1 MDSFLSKF
9 FPDVIEGR
17 KNAKVDAYCKYDN
30 QWHKHSIRFFPLTI
44 TT

>member
-17 KNAKVDAYCKYDN
+17 KNAKVDAGAEL
-30 QWHKHSIRFFPLTI
+30 QLTNVVS
-44 TT
+44 